1 MEVADQV
8 GVYLEDGVGN
18 GLPDGGEEG
27 VGLPGGVLGGG
38 ARQGDRGPGEGRRL
52 ELRTDRS
59 L

>member
-27 VGLPGGVLGGG
+27 VGLPGGVEVELDKVIGVQGKGG
-38 ARQGDRGPGEGRRL
+38 DW
-52 ELRTDRS
+52 S
-59 L
+59 